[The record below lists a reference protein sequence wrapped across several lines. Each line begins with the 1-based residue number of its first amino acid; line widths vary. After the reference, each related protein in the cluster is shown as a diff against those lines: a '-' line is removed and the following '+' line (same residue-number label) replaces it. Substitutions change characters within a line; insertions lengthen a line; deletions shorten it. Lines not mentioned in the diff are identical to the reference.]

1 MKLHLTKVKH
11 SRILLACF
19 MTLAVSGCRPI
30 SEISAVQV
38 VSQGGVKALT
48 TDKAN
53 YKPGES
59 VSFSLQLS
67 SPAPKAELIIQYR
80 HLGEKIGSQKVK
92 TDEGQASWSWTP
104 PKEDYKGYMVEVFVS
119 RDYKITDQMN
129 IAVDVSSDWSKFP
142 RYGYLSDFPSMGQG
156 QVEKAIERLNRF
168 HINGIQFYD
177 WQYKHHDPIKTFDG
191 KPAKEWEDIASRKIS
206 FNTVKSYINLAHSR
220 NMRAMNYN
228 LIFGAYEDAAKDG
241 VSKEWG
247 LFKDRDLT
255 DQDKH
260 PLPGWISDIMLYDP
274 SNPEWQSYLIAKE
287 KGVLEHLPFD
297 GWHVDQLGD
306 RGTLYNSEGQIVKLP
321 QAYVS
326 FLKAAKK
333 ELDVDYVMNAV
344 DQYGQGLLAALA
356 PVDFLYTE
364 VWSYPEYGDLK
375 EVIDSNNRAGRNKLN
390 TVLAAYMNYE
400 HSKSGQGMFNTPG
413 VLLTDA
419 VIFASGGSHLELG
432 ENMLSNEY
440 FPNKNLSVP
449 PELEAQLI
457 RYYDFLTAYQ
467 NILRDGLKNLELKVS
482 GSADVE
488 IKPQPEQGRIW
499 SFTKH
504 KADTDII
511 HFINF
516 IGATTMEW
524 KDNQAEQAEPP
535 ELEKVDVVFP
545 AKRKVSKVMFASP
558 DYYQGSPI
566 ILKFEQKDGNVFLQ
580 LPKLKY
586 WDLITV
592 EYE

>member
-67 SPAPKAELIIQYR
+67 SPAPKAELIIQYQ

-119 RDYKITDQMN
+119 RDNKITDQMN

-156 QVEKAIERLNRF
+156 QVEKVIERLNRF

-191 KPAKEWEDIASRKIS
+191 KPAEEWEDIASRKIS
-206 FNTVKSYINLAHSR
+206 FDTVKSYIDLAHSR
-220 NMRAMNYN
+220 NMKAMNYN

-255 DQDKH
+255 EQDKH

-287 KGVLEHLPFD
+287 KAALEHLPFD

-306 RGTLYNSEGQIVKLP
+306 RGTLFNSEGQIVKLP

-375 EVIDSNNRAGRNKLN
+375 EVIDDNYRAGRNKLN
-390 TVLAAYMNYE
+390 TVLAAYMNYD
-400 HSKSGQGMFNTPG
+400 HSKAGQGMFNAPG

-419 VIFASGGSHLELG
+419 VIFASGGAHLELG
-432 ENMLSNEY
+432 EHMLSNEY

-467 NILRDGLKNLELKVS
+467 NILREGLEKSELKAT
-482 GSADVE
+482 GSAQAE
-488 IKPQPEQGRIW
+488 IQPQAELGKIW
-499 SFTKH
+499 SFTKR
-504 KADTDII
+504 KDDTDII

-516 IGATTMEW
+516 TGATTMEW
-524 KDNQAEQAEPP
+524 KDNQADQAEPP

-545 AKRKVSKVMFASP
+545 ADRKVSRIMFASP
-558 DYYQGSPI
+558 DYYQGSTI
-566 ILKFEQKDGNVFLQ
+566 TLGFEQKDGNVFLQ

-592 EYE
+592 DYE